1 VFQTRPL
8 SNFPHIRTRH
18 AEDLRE
24 AFERVYSKPTLQFF
38 DRATPLDATF
48 NDCWLSQVGMG
59 YFSCGTPLGMDFAH
73 TDCHLLI
80 FPIAGKG
87 EIVVGKTTAPLTPN
101 RAAAISGEMS
111 HSRKYSA
118 EYEHLSLR
126 IDSAALIR
134 KLEVMTGEP
143 IHRPLRIHP
152 ALNFK
157 RPAAQMLQRY
167 FLLLVNEM
175 SASPAPLPAWMQ
187 NQIQQMLMV
196 MFLFANQHNY
206 SHLLEQPSPVAG
218 ASQARH
224 AEEYIAANRDR
235 PITLEDL
242 TTVTGATT
250 LSLARASKKVRQS
263 LLELPVPLR
272 RNNEGASDETS

>member
-8 SNFPHIRTRH
+8 GNFPHIRTRH

-24 AFERVYSKPTLQFF
+24 AFELVYSKPTLQFF

-48 NDCWLSQVGMG
+48 NDCWLSQVGVG
-59 YFSCGTPLGMDFAH
+59 YFSCGTPLGMEFAH

-101 RAAAISGEMS
+101 RAATISGEMS

-118 EYEHLSLR
+118 DYEHLSLR
-126 IDSAALIR
+126 IDSATLIQ
-134 KLEVMTGEP
+134 KLRAMTGAA
-143 IHRPLRIHP
+143 IDRPLQIHP

-157 RPAAQMLQRY
+157 RPATQLLRRY
-167 FLLLVNEM
+167 FILLVNEIG
-175 SASPAPLPAWMQ
+175 ASTTPLPSWMQ
-187 NQIQQMLMV
+187 SQIQQMLMV
-196 MFLFANQHNY
+196 MFLYANQHNY

-235 PITLEDL
+235 SIDFEDL
-242 TTVTGATT
+242 ATVAGVST
-250 LSLARASKKVRQS
+250 LSLIRASKKVRQS
-263 LLELPVPLR
+263 LLEFPVPLR
-272 RNNEGASDETS
+272 RSNEGASDENS